1 MKKQTLAKAFFTIV
15 IALSLKA
22 PAFRLEPMVADF
34 SIDGEGASKIFRV
47 ENEGKDKIAVKIE
60 AFVRSHDENGKETLT
75 PTKNFKIY
83 PDQISLAASDSRAVR
98 VIYQGPKDLEKEE
111 AYRIVASQLPVAFK
125 EDNKKTG
132 IKFLFQF
139 VASVYVTSDKYYPKV
154 VVESVSRIDKDNI
167 RIKVIN
173 KGQKHAL
180 LKEVKVELKDTA
192 GGVLQLGPAVIKD
205 WDGENLLSGTRR
217 TFKVKSSANF
227 DITKDVPKIDV
238 KEQE

>member
-1 MKKQTLAKAFFTIV
+1 MKKQIAYALLTIGLV
-15 IALSLKA
+15 LSFNA
-22 PAFRLEPMVADF
+22 AAFRLEPMVAEF
-34 SIDGEGASKIFRV
+34 GIDGDNASKIFRV
-47 ENEGKDKIAVKIE
+47 ENEGKDKIAVKVE
-60 AFVRSHDENGKETLT
+60 AFTRAIDENGKETLT

-111 AYRIVASQLPVAFK
+111 AYRIVASQLPVSFK
-125 EDNKKTG
+125 EDSKKTG

-154 VVESVSRIDKDNI
+154 VVESVTNVDKENI
-167 RIKVIN
+167 RIKLIN

-180 LKEVKVELKDTA
+180 LKDVKVELKDTA
-192 GGVLQLGPAVIKD
+192 GGVLKLGPDNIKG

-217 TFKVKSSANF
+217 TFKVKSPATF
-227 DITKDVPKIDV
+227 DIKKDLPKIDLR
-238 KEQE
+238 EQE

>member
-1 MKKQTLAKAFFTIV
+1 MKKQIAYALFTI
-15 IALSLKA
+15 SLA
-22 PAFRLEPMVADF
+22 FTATAGAFRLEPMVADF
-34 SIDGEGASKIFRV
+34 SIDGDGASKIFRV
-47 ENEGKDKIAVKIE
+47 ENEAKEKIAVKIE
-60 AFVRSHDENGKETLT
+60 AFVRAIDENGKETLT

-98 VIYQGPKDLEKEE
+98 VIYQGPKDLEQEA
-111 AYRIVASQLPVAFK
+111 AYRIVASQLPVSFK
-125 EDNKKTG
+125 EDPKKTG

-154 VVESVSRIDKDNI
+154 QVESVTNIDKDNI
-167 RIKVIN
+167 RIKVVN

-180 LKEVKVELKDTA
+180 LKDVKIELKDSA
-192 GGVLQLGPAVIKD
+192 GTVLKLGPENIKD

-217 TFKVKSSANF
+217 TFKVKSPGTY
-227 DITKDVPKIDV
+227 DIKKEVPKIDL